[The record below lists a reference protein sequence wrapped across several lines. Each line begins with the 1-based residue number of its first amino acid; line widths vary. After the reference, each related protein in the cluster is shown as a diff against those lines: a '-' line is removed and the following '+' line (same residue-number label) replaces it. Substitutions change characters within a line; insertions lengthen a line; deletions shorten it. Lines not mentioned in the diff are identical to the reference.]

1 MTILIPN
8 LAIAGYRSFGKTP
21 QYFDKFSKINLLIGR
36 NNAGKSNVIRFLSDA
51 YPQNKD
57 LAIASNNSLNNHLP
71 DQPQVAIGI
80 GDEVFK
86 KINGKNSL
94 RSNHPLLQKISIE
107 SHSISNSLLTRIF
120 EQKIL
125 LDGTHIYWQ
134 FYDPRTKKDITTS
147 LKKAFECLHDG
158 EISQLWRAFK
168 PRMSGGSRQGDWEP
182 EILDMLRPVLNPVNI
197 EVIPAIRQI
206 GAKGTISNEFN
217 GNGIIER
224 LARLQNPDIDN
235 QKDKQKFSEITN
247 FLRSVIDNPDA
258 EIEVPHDRNTINVHM
273 DGKTLPLESLGT
285 GIHEVIILA
294 TAATILSDHVICI
307 EEPELHLNPILQ
319 KKFIRYLS
327 DFTSN
332 QYFISTH
339 SPALMDTP
347 KVEIYHIK
355 LENGA
360 SIVERVTTNAQRS
373 LVCEDLGYHPSDLL
387 QANSIIWVEGPSDR
401 VYLNFW
407 ISNFEPKFIEGVH
420 YIIMFYGGKLA
431 SHLTYQEDTHDIDDF
446 ISLRRLNR
454 RGVMLLDSDKN
465 QKGARLN
472 GTKLRLQQEFDIGPG
487 HAWVTE
493 GREIENYLPVD
504 QIKKAINA
512 ITPSSTLLSNF
523 EKYDNFLKIKT
534 KAGNM
539 IQASK
544 VDVARHVATNNK
556 PDFSIFDLK
565 QRITKLVQFI
575 RESNP
580 KFEIQ

>member
-21 QYFDKFSKINLLIGR
+21 QYFDNFSKINLLIGR
-36 NNAGKSNVIRFLSDA
+36 NNAGKSNVIRFLNDVHPQSNKSKSDV
-51 YPQNKD
+51 
-57 LAIASNNSLNNHLP
+57 NNPLNRHLLESSLGLIGRGEKLVEISLGDFSLNDNFH
-71 DQPQVAIGI
+71 
-80 GDEVFK
+80 
-86 KINGKNSL
+86 
-94 RSNHPLLQKISIE
+94 
-107 SHSISNSLLTRIF
+107 LLTRFPAEHQRKPIQNAFSKIF
-120 EQKIL
+120 LRKRE
-125 LDGTHIYWQ
+125 LDKTNLPWSFFTYPFNNKLHPIGWKEALQVLSDNELH
-134 FYDPRTKKDITTS
+134 S
-147 LKKAFECLHDG
+147 LW
-158 EISQLWRAFK
+158 SQLFN
-168 PRMSGGSRQGDWEP
+168 MSGGDRNHWEQQ
-182 EILDMLRPVLNPVNI
+182 IIATIASDIAAVNI

-206 GAKGTISNEFN
+206 GVKGTISNEFD

-235 QKDKQKFSEITN
+235 QKDKHRFSQITN
-247 FLRSVIDNPDA
+247 FLRSVIDNPAA

-294 TAATILSDHVICI
+294 TAATILTDHVICI

-327 DFTSN
+327 EFTSN

-347 KVEIYHIK
+347 RVEIYHIK
-355 LENGA
+355 LENGT
-360 SIVERVTTNAQRS
+360 SIVDRVTTDSQRS

-407 ISNFEPKFIEGVH
+407 IQSIEPKFIEGVH
-420 YIIMFYGGKLA
+420 YSIMFYGGKLA
-431 SHLTYQEDTHDIDDF
+431 SHLTHEEDTHDIDDF
-446 ISLRRLNR
+446 ISLRKLNR
-454 RGVMLLDSDKN
+454 RGVMILDSDRDK
-465 QKGARLN
+465 KGARIN
-472 GTKLRLQQEFDIGPG
+472 KTKQRLQQEFDKGPG

-493 GREIENYLPVD
+493 GREIENYLTVA
-504 QIKKAINA
+504 QVQEAIRDV
-512 ITPSSTLLSNF
+512 TPSATALSSF
-523 EKYDNFLKIKT
+523 EKFDNFLKIKT
-534 KAGNM
+534 RGGK
-539 IQASK
+539 ITQISK
-544 VDVARHVATNNK
+544 VDVARHIVMNNT
-556 PDFSIFDLK
+556 PAFTIYDLK

>member
-21 QYFDKFSKINLLIGR
+21 QYFDNFSKINLLIGR
-36 NNAGKSNVIRFLSDA
+36 NNAGKSNVIRFLSDVYSQSKA
-51 YPQNKD
+51 LPSIE
-57 LAIASNNSLNNHLP
+57 ANSLSLHLP
-71 DQPQVAIGI
+71 NKPPLIIGVGEMLNANQN
-80 GDEVFK
+80 GDIV
-86 KINGKNSL
+86 L
-94 RSNHPLLQKISIE
+94 QYDHPLLENIRNDLQQIANIALS
-107 SHSISNSLLTRIF
+107 
-120 EQKIL
+120 KIL
-125 LDGTHIYWQ
+125 SQKMLLDKTRLCWKL
-134 FYDPRTKKDITTS
+134 FDPRTGQDVSENWKVA
-147 LKKAFECLHDG
+147 LKILTDHEVY
-158 EISQLWRAFK
+158 QLWQIYN
-168 PRMSGGSRQGDWEP
+168 PRMSNGSRQGDWEP
-182 EILDMLRPVLNPVNI
+182 YILEKLKPSIKSVNI
-197 EVIPAIRQI
+197 EVIPAIRKI
-206 GAKGTISNEFN
+206 GQHGSISNGFD
-217 GNGIIER
+217 GDGIIER

-235 QKDKQKFSEITN
+235 QKDKQKFLQITN

-294 TAATILSDHVICI
+294 TAATILSDYVICI

-327 DFTSN
+327 DNTSN

-360 SIVERVTTNAQRS
+360 SIVERVTTNSQRS

-407 ISNFEPKFIEGVH
+407 IKNFESKFIEGVH

-431 SHLTYQEDTHDIDDF
+431 SHLTYQEETHDVDDF

-454 RGVMLLDSDKN
+454 RGVMILDSDRD
-465 QKGARLN
+465 QKGARIN
-472 GTKLRLQQEFDIGPG
+472 KTKQRLRDEFDLGPG
-487 HAWVTE
+487 HSWITD
-493 GREIENYLPVD
+493 GREIENYLPAD
-504 QIKKAINA
+504 QIQKAISA
-512 ITPSSTLLSNF
+512 TTPSATMLSNF
-523 EKYDNFLKIKT
+523 AKYDNFLKIRT
-534 KAGNM
+534 KGGKE

-544 VDVARHVATNNK
+544 VDVARHIAENYK
-556 PDFSIFDLK
+556 PDFSIYDLR

-580 KFEIQ
+580 KFEIN

>member
-1 MTILIPN
+1 MTILIPS

-21 QYFDKFSKINLLIGR
+21 QYFDSFSKINLLIGR
-36 NNAGKSNVIRFLSDA
+36 NNAGKSNVIRFLDDI
-51 YPQNKD
+51 YPKKNKTNRD
-57 LAIASNNSLNNHLP
+57 SNSSLIRHLLEPSQGLIGKIEVLSESNPGIFLINDNFHLLERFPNEYQRKPNQEALSKIFTHKKKLENTNSAWIFFTYP
-71 DQPQVAIGI
+71 YS
-80 GDEVFK
+80 K
-86 KINGKNSL
+86 KIHANGWKEALQALTNHELERLWCNLFNS
-94 RSNHPLLQKISIE
+94 
-107 SHSISNSLLTRIF
+107 
-120 EQKIL
+120 
-125 LDGTHIYWQ
+125 
-134 FYDPRTKKDITTS
+134 
-147 LKKAFECLHDG
+147 
-158 EISQLWRAFK
+158 
-168 PRMSGGSRQGDWEP
+168 SGGDRNHWEQQIIATIGSDI
-182 EILDMLRPVLNPVNI
+182 EPVNI

-206 GAKGTISNEFN
+206 GAKGTISNEFD
-217 GNGIIER
+217 GNGIIDR
-224 LARLQNPDIDN
+224 LAKLQNPDVDN
-235 QKDKQKFSEITN
+235 QHDKQKFLQITN
-247 FLRSVIDNPDA
+247 FLRSVLDNANA

-294 TAATILSDHVICI
+294 TAATILADHVLCI

-355 LENGA
+355 LESGA
-360 SIVERVTTNAQRS
+360 SIVERVTTNSQRS

-407 ISNFEPKFIEGVH
+407 LKSAEPKFIEGVH
-420 YIIMFYGGKLA
+420 YSIMFYGGKLA
-431 SHLTYQEDTHDIDDF
+431 SHLTYQEDTHDINDF
-446 ISLRRLNR
+446 ISLRKLNR
-454 RGVMLLDSDKN
+454 RGVMILDSDRDKKSARINNTKQRLRDEFN
-465 QKGARLN
+465 Q
-472 GTKLRLQQEFDIGPG
+472 GPG
-487 HAWVTE
+487 HTWITE

-504 QIKKAINA
+504 QIKKAISA

-534 KAGNM
+534 KSGKE

-544 VDVARHVATNNK
+544 VDVARQVAKNNQ
-556 PDFSIFDLK
+556 PDFSTYDLK